1 MFVPFFQ
8 IVCLQNEAG
17 EDLIIL
23 NPKWLCS
30 DIVGSLISHE
40 KIVQSRITGCFGVDD
55 FQIMYPETDAS
66 ELLHVLE
73 VLEVCTKCDNDDEI
87 EYEFPCL
94 NFVETLNGLWQ
105 RDIKRFGNAVY
116 GGVRLKT
123 SADTPGQLKH
133 IFPRIQTHL
142 RRNILQE
149 SDDPDSDLYQ
159 WHHGSK
165 YCCGDFEGMISMDRQ
180 EQFVEIKVRG
190 PEDSRTALF
199 YFLED
204 FVNTAEQVIA
214 NVCPGLFA
222 EKHVLSCSQLKD
234 HLRNPQCYS
243 PGEVIQAQ
251 LDKMLT
257 LRMADGKSESYC
269 DVLFLGSNEVKN
281 SVCSGVDL
289 PISHLLT
296 HTRQMLCR
304 LMDPQDPL
312 GRDWCLLAV
321 TLGLETCLPNLDTTS
336 SICESKTDLTLEEW
350 SNREPNATVGYLITT
365 LREFNRDDA
374 VDLIM
379 QTSPLFRVLLYEDQ
393 STDDNSNGPL
403 NTESSNTLSNLSR

>member
-1 MFVPFFQ
+1 M
-8 IVCLQNEAG
+8 
-17 EDLIIL
+17 
-23 NPKWLCS
+23 
-30 DIVGSLISHE
+30 
-40 KIVQSRITGCFGVDD
+40 DD
-55 FQIMYPETDAS
+55 FQIMYPETDAPD
-66 ELLHVLE
+66 LLNLLE

-105 RDIKRFGNAVY
+105 RDIKRFGSAVY
-116 GGVRLKT
+116 GGVRLK
-123 SADTPGQLKH
+123 SSCDTPSQLKH

-190 PEDSRTALF
+190 PAEARTALF

-214 NVCPGLFA
+214 HVCPGLCI

-234 HLRNPQCYS
+234 HLRNPHCYS
-243 PGEVIQAQ
+243 PKDIMQSQ
-251 LDKMLT
+251 LDRNLT
-257 LRMADGKSESYC
+257 LKTPEGITESYC
-269 DVLFLGSNEVKN
+269 DVMFLGSTEVKN
-281 SVCSGVDL
+281 SICSGVDIPVSL
-289 PISHLLT
+289 LLT
-296 HTRQMLCR
+296 TTRQMLCR

-321 TLGLETCLPNLDTTS
+321 TLGLETCLPSLDTTS
-336 SICESKTDLTLEEW
+336 SNSESKTDLTLEEW
-350 SNREPNATVGYLITT
+350 SQREPNATVEHLIGT

-374 VDLIM
+374 VDIIL
-379 QTSPLFRVLLYEDQ
+379 QTSPLFRVMVYEDQ
-393 STDDNSNGPL
+393 STDDNSGPQ
-403 NTESSNTLSNLSR
+403 NTASSNTLSNLSR